1 MTDEATLG
9 SLTVRAVGLALNAPI
24 DARLDQLWAIARGA
38 GQPTTRQEI
47 VAALIL
53 DADPRPNSLDRQLSR
68 YRATPI
74 GKVPVAGVPLVATPA
89 RKRPG
94 RRRFPDAGVGGS
106 EVVGE

>member
-1 MTDEATLG
+1 MVDEATLG

-53 DADPRPNSLDRQLSR
+53 EADPRSKSLDKLLNR
-68 YRATPI
+68 YRATPVGI
-74 GKVPVAGVPLVATPA
+74 VPVAGVPSVATSAP
-89 RKRPG
+89 KRPG
-94 RRRFPDAGVGGS
+94 RRRFHAADGRESDVEP
-106 EVVGE
+106 

>member
-1 MTDEATLG
+1 MIDDSTLG
-9 SLTVRAVGLALNAPI
+9 SLTVRAVGLGLNAPI

-53 DADPRPNSLDRQLSR
+53 DADPRPNSLDKLLNR
-68 YRATPI
+68 YRATPV
-74 GKVPVAGVPLVATPA
+74 GRVPVAGVPLVATSA

-94 RRRFPDAGVGGS
+94 RRRFRDSGARQN
-106 EVVGE
+106 EVLRD